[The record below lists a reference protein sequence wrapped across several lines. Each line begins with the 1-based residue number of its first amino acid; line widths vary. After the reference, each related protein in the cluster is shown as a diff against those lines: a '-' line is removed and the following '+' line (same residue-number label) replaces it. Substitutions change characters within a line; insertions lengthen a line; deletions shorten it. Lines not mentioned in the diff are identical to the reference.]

1 MTTNDRQSKNL
12 NHHASPQKKYIYITG
27 NYQKSFYFMESIQLN
42 LFQKTDSTGAQ
53 EIIKQIEIIEALL
66 IFKSAKKENNAESG
80 GQ

>member
-1 MTTNDRQSKNL
+1 
-12 NHHASPQKKYIYITG
+12 
-27 NYQKSFYFMESIQLN
+27 MESIQLN